1 MKQVSLFIG
10 LNKKGTN
17 VQTIPTLEALRI
29 TENVI
34 ATYTDGATIRE
45 CRGFYTCEN
54 GVKTHETTLE
64 AIFFEPDM
72 KAIASICSTLKNVLD
87 QEAIYANVTNV
98 ETIEF

>member
-1 MKQVSLFIG
+1 MKQVSLFVG
-10 LNKKGTN
+10 LNKQGTN
-17 VQTIPTLEALRI
+17 VQTISTLDALHI

-64 AIFFEPDM
+64 CVFFEPDLN
-72 KAIASICSTLKNVLD
+72 AIASICNTLKTVLD
-87 QEAIYANVTNV
+87 QECIYANVTDV
-98 ETIEF
+98 ETIQF